1 MRSCDHHSLPQSNQS
16 PVTDKENQPHPLP
29 VNQLSKYD
37 STLEQPHPSSTTAM
51 KPRPSSIRTER
62 RYYKLVREHLIT
74 RNNQCNVSCDAWML
88 TCEYFNAMQPHPLT
102 TTFDWSEFILH
113 ENWIHFTW
121 QLLLS
126 FINVQT
132 SGYPGIVNWR
142 ANASTLLFISLILS
156 CNCLSVSSSWLTC
169 LRVPPSVMRSHEPY
183 LTSVKI
189 SGDSNIFML
198 HCTRNIEEGIY
209 NYSLNCPSYYKA
221 LSLNICYCRSF
232 CSGKIIFVFHA

>member
-29 VNQLSKYD
+29 VNQLSKYN

-51 KPRPSSIRTER
+51 KPRPSSISRTER

-74 RNNQCNVSCDAWML
+74 RNNQCNVSCDDDDAWML

-102 TTFDWSEFILH
+102 TTFDWSEFLLH
-113 ENWIHFTW
+113 ENWIYFTW

-183 LTSVKI
+183 LTRLVKI
-189 SGDSNIFML
+189 LI
-198 HCTRNIEEGIY
+198 
-209 NYSLNCPSYYKA
+209 SLCLIVPRAYRKVFITTPLAAPSYYKA
-221 LSLNICYCRSF
+221 LLLITTPL
-232 CSGKIIFVFHA
+232 